1 MQYRVGLGA
10 QILKD
15 LGLRKIR
22 LLTNR
27 PRRVAGL
34 EGFGIQIVDQLP
46 ILAPVPARL
55 ATG

>member
-1 MQYRVGLGA
+1 GLGA

-15 LGLRKIR
+15 LGLQRIR

-34 EGFGIQIVDQLP
+34 EGFGIQIVEQLP
-46 ILAPVPARL
+46 IRPA
-55 ATG
+55 ATRTPAKA